1 MNRLIEDLNKP
12 GALPDPTGNVSVV
25 QTHISVVFVA
35 DEFVYKIKKPVNFG
49 FLDFSTLDKRKY
61 YCHQELELNRR
72 LSTGVYLDVVP
83 VTFDGTRHHLGGNG
97 EIVDYA
103 VKMKKIREENL
114 MKSLFR
120 RGMLTDEHLEKVAD
134 LLARFH
140 STAAGGDEIAR
151 FGTAAAFKVNTDE
164 NFMQIEPY
172 VGKSIDKVTFS
183 GLKEYTQ
190 RFYSDH
196 EGLFDARIAMG
207 KIRDCHGDLHME
219 HICLGDPV
227 AVIDCIEFNERFR
240 YSDTLADFAFLL
252 MDLEYHGGAAQ
263 AERLWGFYRTQAET
277 EKVED
282 LLTFYK
288 VYRAVVRGKVIGF
301 QLDDADI
308 AEQERLQAAERAREY
323 FKLASSYI

>member
-61 YCHQELELNRR
+61 YCHQELDLNRR

-83 VTFDGTRHHLGGNG
+83 VTFDGTRHHLGGDG

-114 MKSLFR
+114 MKSLFL
-120 RGMLTDEHLEKVAD
+120 RGMLTDGHLEKVAD

-140 STAAGGDEIAR
+140 HSAAGGNEIAQ
-151 FGTAAAFKVNTDE
+151 FGTATSFKVNTDE
-164 NFMQIEPY
+164 NFVQIEPY
-172 VGKSIDKVTFS
+172 VGKSIDKATFS
-183 GLKEYTQ
+183 GLKKYTE

-196 EGLFDARIAMG
+196 GNLFDARIALG

-219 HICLGDPV
+219 HICFGDPV

-252 MDLEYHGGAAQ
+252 MDLEFHGGEAQ

-277 EKVED
+277 EEVEG

-301 QLDDADI
+301 QLDDANI
-308 AEQERLQAAERAREY
+308 AEQERLRAAGRAQEY
-323 FKLASSYI
+323 FRLASSYI